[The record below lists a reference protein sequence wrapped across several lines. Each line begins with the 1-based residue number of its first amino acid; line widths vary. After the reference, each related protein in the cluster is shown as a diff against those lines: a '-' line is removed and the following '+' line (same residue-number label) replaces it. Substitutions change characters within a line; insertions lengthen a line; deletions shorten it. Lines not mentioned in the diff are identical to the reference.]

1 MADDSR
7 ESITTRA
14 GKRCEYCQ
22 MHQSLQGATFHIEH
36 VVPRVMGGLSDSSN
50 LALACP
56 SCNLHKADRISV
68 TSSVNGDVIPLFNP
82 RHDDWNNR
90 FEWDDYTL
98 IAKTE
103 IGRVTKH
110 SFCARGYRGIPLSG
124 RPSAPE
130 FSNAFFRIYPGAG
143 GGGNRPVRENQTRHQ
158 SWKIQTLW

>member
-36 VVPRVMGGLSDSSN
+36 VVPRGMGGLSDSSN

-68 TSSVNGDVIPLFNP
+68 TSSFNGEVIPLFNP
-82 RHDDWNNR
+82 RIDDWNNH

-103 IGRVTKH
+103 MGRVTIQVLDLIVPI
-110 SFCARGYRGIPLSG
+110 FERYYRLG
-124 RPSAPE
+124 
-130 FSNAFFRIYPGAG
+130 
-143 GGGNRPVRENQTRHQ
+143 
-158 SWKIQTLW
+158 W